1 MATQYLRITKLH
13 DVRGRIDYISNP
25 ERQENL
31 LAYRTTMDNKM
42 WLALANQNQRS
53 FKNNS
58 RGVSANGKCI
68 EAREIIFH
76 LPHRFSADPERVL
89 NQIVDDWKNTYHT
102 DCAAA
107 LHWNHDKTN
116 LHIHLIFSERERL
129 DRDKIKYATRNMYY
143 DADWKRC
150 NKADA
155 VHVLHKG
162 EPTSPPFEH
171 AKTRSFKSYT
181 WLEQELKDHYAK
193 ILGLDRFERDGLHI
207 PQQKTFKY
215 QNREKAERIR
225 ENNKIIREFNEIVDY
240 ALSKHVL
247 ESDLKEIVEPLK
259 DSVKRNKKNRTNALK
274 NALNEL
280 RRGVRQLTMTL
291 EDIWNTI
298 KSHHHTYTIA
308 KYNARMCGYELDEQM
323 ENLKK
328 TSMFSLHKEDRQ
340 NRKDIKQKIK
350 DKKSEIDGYQEKA
363 DGSKKEIDAVL
374 DEFPKI
380 KPYYEHCK
388 QIMDKYYDNGWFFEP
403 PVYEFKSVEYSKKI
417 YDLGVTDKYNNHK
430 MTESRF
436 KYGYSRQNELESLI
450 LNTENKDVIVQS
462 MIELVDKDPN
472 LMLDDKL
479 YERIKPIYSEFKIAR
494 IDLEDGNWLR
504 QLSYEDKNGQMLNV
518 KSLMHVIKRYQM
530 NKYDE
535 KCRKEEEHKLK
546 QKEIQKSINRE
557 LKTNRGKKH
566 KGRDIER

>member
-155 VHVLHKG
+155 VHVIHKG
-162 EPTSPPFEH
+162 EPTSPPFEN

-225 ENNKIIREFNEIVDY
+225 ENNQIIREFNKTVDD

-247 ESDLKEIVEPLK
+247 EGDLKAIVEPLK
-259 DSVKRNKKNRTNALK
+259 DSVSRNKKNRTNALK

-291 EDIWNTI
+291 EDIWNMI
-298 KSHHHTYTIA
+298 KEPYHTYTVTKQKIEPC
-308 KYNARMCGYELDEQM
+308 KEKLDQQKERLNQ
-323 ENLKK
+323 
-328 TSMFSLHKEDRQ
+328 TSVFSFKKEDRHL
-340 NRKDIKQKIK
+340 RKETKKRIHDLEHELDGFCQKRDNAK
-350 DKKSEIDGYQEKA
+350 RVID
-363 DGSKKEIDAVL
+363 SVL
-374 DEFPKI
+374 SEFPKI
-380 KPYYEHCK
+380 KPFYEHCK
-388 QIMDKYYDNGWFFEP
+388 TVLDVWKKDEP
-403 PVYEFKSVEYSKKI
+403 QVYRFKDVKWSKTF
-417 YDLGVTDKYNNHK
+417 YDLGVVDPEKNLMMTKY
-430 MTESRF
+430 
-436 KYGYSRQNELESLI
+436 KYGDESLDDVD
-450 LNTENKDVIVQS
+450 LNRLVQYSEKDEVVVGSAWKLYKSDSLWKIDEEIYQKLEPIVLSTDIYDENGKYIETGDLFGELQVYEDRKVNAELDRIFKSREPKKESVHEMMKSMSQTKQKNRDVQRNIQRPKRNKDI
-462 MIELVDKDPN
+462 DW
-472 LMLDDKL
+472 
-479 YERIKPIYSEFKIAR
+479 ER
-494 IDLEDGNWLR
+494 
-504 QLSYEDKNGQMLNV
+504 
-518 KSLMHVIKRYQM
+518 
-530 NKYDE
+530 
-535 KCRKEEEHKLK
+535 
-546 QKEIQKSINRE
+546 
-557 LKTNRGKKH
+557 
-566 KGRDIER
+566 

>member
-31 LAYRTTMDNKM
+31 LAYRTTMDSKM

-155 VHVLHKG
+155 VHVIHKG

-225 ENNKIIREFNEIVDY
+225 ENNQIIREFNEIVDY

-274 NALNEL
+274 SALNEL

-436 KYGYSRQNELESLI
+436 KYGYSRQNELETLI

-462 MIELVDKDPN
+462 MIELIDKDPN

-504 QLSYEDKNGQMLNV
+504 QLSYEDKNGQMLDV

-535 KCRKEEEHKLK
+535 KCRKEERKLK

>member
-150 NKADA
+150 NKTDA
-155 VHVLHKG
+155 VHVIHKG

-225 ENNKIIREFNEIVDY
+225 ENNKIIQEFNEIVDY

-247 ESDLKEIVEPLK
+247 ESDLKAIVEPLK

-274 NALNEL
+274 SALNEL

-291 EDIWNTI
+291 DDIWNTI

>member
-31 LAYRTTMDNKM
+31 LAYRTTMDSKM

-155 VHVLHKG
+155 VHVIHKG

-225 ENNKIIREFNEIVDY
+225 ENNQIIREFNEIVDY

-259 DSVKRNKKNRTNALK
+259 DSAKRNKKNRTNALK
-274 NALNEL
+274 SALNEL

-436 KYGYSRQNELESLI
+436 KYGYSRQNELETLI

-504 QLSYEDKNGQMLNV
+504 QLSYEDKNGQMLDV

-535 KCRKEEEHKLK
+535 KCR
-546 QKEIQKSINRE
+546 KEIQKSINRE

>member
-31 LAYRTTMDNKM
+31 LAYRTTMDSKM

-155 VHVLHKG
+155 VHVIHKG

-225 ENNKIIREFNEIVDY
+225 ENNQIIREFNEIVDY

-274 NALNEL
+274 NTLNEL

-308 KYNARMCGYELDEQM
+308 KYNAMMCGYELDEQM

-436 KYGYSRQNELESLI
+436 KYGYSRQNELETLI

-504 QLSYEDKNGQMLNV
+504 QLSYEDKNGQMLDV

-535 KCRKEEEHKLK
+535 KCRKEEECKLK

>member
-155 VHVLHKG
+155 VHVIHKG

-225 ENNKIIREFNEIVDY
+225 ENNQIIREFNKTVDD

-247 ESDLKEIVEPLK
+247 EDDLRTIVEPLK
-259 DSVKRNKKNRTNALK
+259 DSVSRNKKNRTNALK

-417 YDLGVTDKYNNHK
+417 YDLGVTDNYNNHK

-436 KYGYSRQNELESLI
+436 KYGYSRQNELETLI

-504 QLSYEDKNGQMLNV
+504 QLSYEDKNGQMLDV
-518 KSLMHVIKRYQM
+518 KSWMHVIKRYQM

-535 KCRKEEEHKLK
+535 KCRKEEESKLK

-557 LKTNRGKKH
+557 LKTNREKKH

>member
-31 LAYRTTMDNKM
+31 LAYRSTMDNKM

-76 LPHRFSADPERVL
+76 LPHRFSANPERVL

-129 DRDKIKYATRNMYY
+129 DRDKVKYATRNMYY

-155 VHVLHKG
+155 VHVIHKG

-225 ENNKIIREFNEIVDY
+225 ENNQIIREFNEIVDY

-274 NALNEL
+274 SALNEL

-291 EDIWNTI
+291 EAIWNTI

-417 YDLGVTDKYNNHK
+417 YDLGITENYLNHK
-430 MTESRF
+430 MTDSRF
-436 KYGYSRQNELESLI
+436 GYSYSRENELKTLI

-504 QLSYEDKNGQMLNV
+504 QLSYEDKNGQMLDV

-535 KCRKEEEHKLK
+535 KCRKEEECKLK

>member
-155 VHVLHKG
+155 VHVIHKG

-225 ENNKIIREFNEIVDY
+225 ENNQIIREFNKTVDDT
-240 ALSKHVL
+240 LSKHVL
-247 ESDLKEIVEPLK
+247 ESDLKAIVEPLK
-259 DSVKRNKKNRTNALK
+259 DSVSRNKKNRTNALK

-298 KSHHHTYTIA
+298 KNHHHTYTIA

-374 DEFPKI
+374 NEFPKI

-388 QIMDKYYDNGWFFEP
+388 QIMDEYYQKGWFFDP

-417 YDLGVTDKYNNHK
+417 YDLGVTDKYNNHE

-436 KYGYSRQNELESLI
+436 KYGYSRQNELESLL
-450 LNTENKDVIVQS
+450 LNTNIKDVI
-462 MIELVDKDPN
+462 IESALELMQTYPDWEINKQIADRINPILQDYRYQRNHGNDEMKKKWIYVSEKGNKYSIKDLNGKLVDWTMAYNYPMPSKESVR
-472 LMLDDKL
+472 KRL
-479 YERIKPIYSEFKIAR
+479 YELDQQKNRDVQRNIQRPKRNKD
-494 IDLEDGNWLR
+494 IDLER
-504 QLSYEDKNGQMLNV
+504 
-518 KSLMHVIKRYQM
+518 
-530 NKYDE
+530 
-535 KCRKEEEHKLK
+535 
-546 QKEIQKSINRE
+546 
-557 LKTNRGKKH
+557 
-566 KGRDIER
+566 

>member
-31 LAYRTTMDNKM
+31 LAYRSTMDNKM

-129 DRDKIKYATRNMYY
+129 DLDKIKYATRNMYY

-150 NKADA
+150 NKTDA
-155 VHVLHKG
+155 VHVIHKG

-225 ENNKIIREFNEIVDY
+225 ENNKIIQEFNEIVDY

-247 ESDLKEIVEPLK
+247 ESDLKAIVEPLK

-504 QLSYEDKNGQMLNV
+504 QLSYEDKNGQMLDV
-518 KSLMHVIKRYQM
+518 KSLMHVIKRY
-530 NKYDE
+530 K
-535 KCRKEEEHKLK
+535 
-546 QKEIQKSINRE
+546 
-557 LKTNRGKKH
+557 
-566 KGRDIER
+566 

>member
-31 LAYRTTMDNKM
+31 LAYRSTMDNKM

-155 VHVLHKG
+155 VHVIHKG
-162 EPTSPPFEH
+162 EPTSPPFEN

-193 ILGLDRFERDGLHI
+193 LLGLERFERDGIHI

-225 ENNKIIREFNEIVDY
+225 ENNKIIQEFNEIVDY
-240 ALSKHVL
+240 ALSKHVP
-247 ESDLKEIVEPLK
+247 ESNLKAIVEPLK
-259 DSVKRNKKNRTNALK
+259 DSVKRNKKNRTSALK

-280 RRGVRQLTMTL
+280 RQGVRQLTMTL

-308 KYNARMCGYELDEQM
+308 KYNAMMCGYELDEQM

-340 NRKDIKQKIK
+340 NRKVIKQKIK
-350 DKKSEIDGYQEKA
+350 DKKSEIDSYQEKA

-388 QIMDKYYDNGWFFEP
+388 QIMDEYYHNGWFFEP

-417 YDLGVTDKYNNHK
+417 YDLGITDKYTNHK

-436 KYGYSRQNELESLI
+436 KYGYSRQNELETLI

-504 QLSYEDKNGQMLNV
+504 QLSYEDKNGQMLDV
-518 KSLMHVIKRYQM
+518 ESLMHVIKRYQM

-535 KCRKEEEHKLK
+535 KCRKEEERKLK

>member
-150 NKADA
+150 NKTDA
-155 VHVLHKG
+155 VHVIHKG

-225 ENNKIIREFNEIVDY
+225 ENNKIIQEFNEIVDY

-274 NALNEL
+274 SALNEL

-291 EDIWNTI
+291 DDIWNTI